1 MSDRTAAAPTG
12 SDPAK
17 GAWSDIFH
25 QGRGLYTALVIGGIA
40 LHATQM
46 LVIAIVMPTI
56 VADIGGSAYYT
67 WAAMLYT
74 IGAIVGA
81 SSTAVVWGRFGPRR
95 SYALGAAAF
104 ALGTTGCALAPD
116 IGVLIAAR
124 AVQGWAGGLVA
135 GSGMALIT
143 GLFDASLRTRVIA
156 MSQGTFTAC
165 HLSGPIVGGLFA
177 AMNWW
182 RGSFWVM
189 VPFMLGFAALA
200 WWRIPDRLPGDV
212 GMARGAPFPL
222 LRLLTLTVGVFCVAA
237 AGPVGDIRLRL
248 GLIVAALLL
257 VALTFRLDRD
267 APNNLF
273 PSRAASLN
281 APIGLALWILT
292 LHGMTQTSVSLFLPL
307 LLQVVH
313 GVSPVYINVLN
324 IVISSGWTLAT
335 FTVSGWS
342 GMRERIALASG
353 PAIALGGLVALTL
366 IALSPGLVLMM
377 LCAFVMGIGI
387 GVYNVHLVARAMD
400 TAGAGE
406 QRSTAAALTSVRS
419 IGTAF
424 GAAMAGLVATTAG
437 LGGATEPQAVGQAV
451 SAVLVFCWLPYG
463 LAVLFMLRFL
473 RVALP
478 RRAPLAAFAE

>member
-1 MSDRTAAAPTG
+1 MTDRTAATAEP
-12 SDPAK
+12 DIAK
-17 GAWSDIFH
+17 GAWSDIFRH
-25 QGRGLYTALVIGGIA
+25 GRGLYTALVIGGIA
-40 LHATQM
+40 MHATQM

-56 VADIGGSAYYT
+56 VADIGGAAYYT

-95 SYALGAAAF
+95 SYALGAGVF
-104 ALGTTGCALAPD
+104 ALGTIGCALAPD

-177 AMNWW
+177 AMDWW
-182 RGSFWVM
+182 RGSFWAM
-189 VPFMLGFAALA
+189 VPFMVGFAALA
-200 WWRIPDRLPGDV
+200 WWRIPDRLSDDFSI
-212 GMARGAPFPL
+212 ARIASFPF
-222 LRLLTLTVGVFCVAA
+222 LRLATLTVGVFCVAA
-237 AGPVGDIRLRL
+237 AGPVSELWQRAL
-248 GLIVAALLL
+248 LIVAASLL
-257 VALTFRLDRD
+257 VALTFRLDRE

-273 PSRAASLN
+273 PPRALSLN

-292 LHGMTQTSVSLFLPL
+292 LHGMTQTSVTLFLPL

-313 GVSPVYINVLN
+313 GVSPVWINVLN
-324 IVISSGWTLAT
+324 IVISCGWTLGT
-335 FTVSGWS
+335 FSVSGWS
-342 GMRERIALASG
+342 GRRERIALASG

-366 IALSPGLVLMM
+366 IALLPGLVLMT

-424 GAAMAGLVATTAG
+424 GAAIAGVVATTAG
-437 LGGATEPQAVGQAV
+437 LGDATEPQAVGQAV
-451 SAVLVFCWLPYG
+451 IAVFVVCWIPFG
-463 LAVLFMLRFL
+463 LAALFILRFL

-478 RRAPLAAFAE
+478 RAAPRAAIAQ